1 MTSPTNSDVTSFF
14 VVTDLTPITDT
25 PTRVSLR
32 SLQTDLN
39 TNAMSVPTNESILG
53 HLALTMNSTAY
64 LQKATTA
71 FPVPTN
77 PGSGPTMARTA
88 TDAVIKQ
95 AHFEYKTK
103 KAEYDIYNAT
113 DRALKT
119 QLIKAVPDM
128 FFNILKDDDIGYA
141 SVTTLEILTH
151 LWDTYGSI
159 DDDQLAANIARM
171 NTPWS
176 PPTPIDKLFT
186 QLKIGKKF
194 ATEGAEPITD
204 SSAVRT
210 GVGIIEQNG
219 LFPISCREWR
229 GKTATNKTWTHFV
242 EHFRLAEKEFN
253 RSATTENAGY
263 HTANAAVN
271 QPYLENSPDSDNIPF
286 VTTPHAF
293 AAAVAEAAAFP
304 APTPPPTPPSP
315 AFDPAAFAAAVVAAV
330 AAANPDNGRGRRGR
344 RDRRPTI
351 PAGYGYCWTHGHVPQ
366 TAGPHCSAT
375 CRTRKSGHREDA
387 TADNRMGGSN
397 TVYQRR

>member
-14 VVTDLTPITDT
+14 VVTDLTPITDK
-25 PTRVSLR
+25 PTRASLR
-32 SLQTDLN
+32 AIQTELN
-39 TNAMSVPTNESILG
+39 TNAMSVPTNESTLG
-53 HLALTMNSTAY
+53 HLSLTMDATAY
-64 LQKATTA
+64 LQKATKA
-71 FPVPTN
+71 FPVPPN
-77 PGSGPTMARTA
+77 PGSGPTIARA
-88 TDAVIKQ
+88 ASDAAIKQ

-103 KAEYDIYNAT
+103 KAEYDIYIAT

-141 SVTTLEILTH
+141 SVTILQILTH
-151 LWDTYGSI
+151 LWDTYGTI

-176 PPTPIDKLFT
+176 PPTPIDTLFT
-186 QLKIGKKF
+186 QLTIGKKF
-194 ATEGAEPITD
+194 AAEAEPI
-204 SSAVRT
+204 SEASAIRT

-229 GKTATNKTWTHFV
+229 GKTADNKKWTHFV

-271 QPYLENSPDSDNIPF
+271 PPNLEDAPDIDNVPF

-293 AAAVAEAAAFP
+293 AAAVAEAAAVT
-304 APTPPPTPPSP
+304 APTPPPTPPAP
-315 AFDPAAFAAAVVAAV
+315 AFDPATFAAAVVAAV

-344 RDRRPTI
+344 RDRRPPI

-366 TAGPHCSAT
+366 IGENPHGSAT
-375 CRTRKSGHREDA
+375 CRNRRTGHREDA
-387 TADNRMGGSN
+387 TADNRMGGNN